1 MVTGAGQGVITYALG
16 LRAGEGGSPS
26 LGPSLELAIGA
37 GEMGCSRQQRR
48 HSPLE
53 RQDEKALRPS
63 SGQVEFSGYLV
74 METRLLSREGER
86 ARFGDRAE
94 EWTATGAHAEV
105 EE

>member
-63 SGQVEFSGYLV
+63 SGPSGIFGVSCYGDEAV
-74 METRLLSREGER
+74 IERGREGEVWR
-86 ARFGDRAE
+86 PS
-94 EWTATGAHAEV
+94 
-105 EE
+105 